1 MGAMAGQR
9 NGVMNTAMLAVGVTI
24 AIAALSVAMT
34 WGRVVDK
41 IEVHEKAIDEMRA
54 DYKATQRDISKIRV
68 AIEGLKRDTRPGG

>member
-1 MGAMAGQR
+1 MGVTAGAR
-9 NGVMNTAMLAVGVTI
+9 AGAINAAMLAVGVTI

-68 AIEGLKRDTRPGG
+68 AIEGLKRDGRKGG